1 MALLRVTLVIV
12 LALAPMVSGCKS
24 VGATTSSTEP
34 PSLGRSHDF
43 DFEVGS
49 WRVHHRTLRGLP
61 DGGTDWVEFEG
72 TSINRPVMDGLANLE
87 ENVFFTA
94 TGVRRGAALRS
105 YDSRTGQWAIW
116 WLDERYPLGPLDP
129 PVVGRFENGVG
140 TFFSDDVVAG
150 RRIRTRYLWSHI
162 TATSAR
168 WEQATSADSGASWQ
182 TNWIMEFQR
191 TP

>member
-1 MALLRVTLVIV
+1 M
-12 LALAPMVSGCKS
+12 
-24 VGATTSSTEP
+24 TSTS
-34 PSLGRSHDF
+34 RS
-43 DFEVGS
+43 EVGS

-61 DGGTDWVEFEG
+61 DGGTEWVEFEG

-140 TFFSDDVVAG
+140 TFFSDDVVDG

-182 TNWIMEFQR
+182 TNWTMEFQR
-191 TP
+191 R